1 MNLEMFINICEYGLQ
16 LSLSCTSFSML
27 HTVHRKVQGS

>member
-1 MNLEMFINICEYGLQ
+1 MNLEMFTNICEYGLQ
-16 LSLSCTSFSML
+16 LSLSNTSFSLL